1 MTTSITGF
9 PLRYRLSD
17 VGTNANIKPLIDY
30 QLAVGATQLLGA
42 AAVAAAKR

>member
-17 VGTNANIKPLIDY
+17 VGTNADIKPLMHY

>member
-9 PLRYRLSD
+9 PLSYRLSD
-17 VGTNANIKPLIDY
+17 VGTHADIKPLADY
-30 QLAVGATQLLGA
+30 QLAVGPTQLLGA

>member
-9 PLRYRLSD
+9 PTLYRLFD
-17 VGTNANIKPLIDY
+17 VGTNADIKPLADY